1 MSDVSVLSH
10 EYQTASE
17 LSDVLNRSLIVLKKK
32 VLGLPG
38 AAAVSDEELAQ
49 SRVALVGVLDALIDL
64 LGIDAVPAHSRRRGG
79 AGAGSVAAAA
89 GAVYRTAPDATLAQV
104 PGAVVGRLRAA
115 HDGEVP
121 YFLEDLQRVAAKLRQ
136 PSGTLSPEDLQ
147 ALEEIAAAAEAEA
160 STVYRRL
167 MRT

>member
-32 VLGLPG
+32 VLGLAG

-49 SRVALVGVLDALIDL
+49 SRVSLAGILDALVDL
-64 LGIDAVPAHSRRRGG
+64 LGTD
-79 AGAGSVAAAA
+79 AGAGRGRHRAIAGSGASGTGAA
-89 GAVYRTAPDATLAQV
+89 YRVSPDAVLAQV
-104 PGAVVGRLRAA
+104 PGAVVGRLRDA
-115 HDGEVP
+115 HDGDLP
-121 YFLEDLQRVAAKLRQ
+121 YFLEDLQRVAARLRQ
-136 PSGTLSPEDLQ
+136 PSGSLAQEDLQ
-147 ALEEIAAAAEAEA
+147 ILEELASAAEAEA